1 MSPLLPRFLAAALG
15 LGAALALVEGAARV
29 GWQARP
35 AVVERCLGLDQI
47 GAVQGALPPG
57 THGARH
63 TRFTSTSGGLR
74 SSGRPAAVGGE
85 KVLLVGD
92 SFTFGVGVAD
102 DQTVPAQAEAVL
114 ADHGA
119 TVAVANGGQLAL
131 SLEQGVERAG
141 WLLRRRVADVLLVM
155 VTGND
160 LDWIPETGQP
170 AVLMSTPPTPAFT
183 HSWLNGVGEWLVPSC
198 VHRGPAKLAAPAALA
213 RASAAWHYLGLHLAH
228 AGVTPVYRD
237 QVLPTGQL
245 PAELVAPLWERGLR
259 APLAELVRLGR
270 VHRVE
275 VGLVVHD
282 LCGLEGTSSLAV
294 LDTAA
299 ALGLPLL
306 DLSSLHP
313 CTPPRA
319 WDLGWDGHPSAVANA
334 ETGRAIAAWTVDQGW
349 VEATPIDAPATT
361 PPAER
366 RAEHEAAAAEAAAG
380 GDAGL
385 NALPPRL
392 DAAAAGPDQRP
403 DQYPW
408 GWWPGTGGAPEQ
420 LAWLATEGAIVLGPA
435 DGPVSALSL
444 RARLGLPHAQ
454 ATISCP
460 GHVSPTP
467 LPGGRE
473 LSTRL
478 RLNPPLPAGRW
489 LACVLSVDQAL
500 DNGGQLY
507 GLGLA
512 TAELVK

>member
-1 MSPLLPRFLAAALG
+1 MSVWLPRLLAAALG
-15 LGAALALVEGAARV
+15 LGAALALVEATARV

-47 GAVQGALPPG
+47 GAVQGVLPPG

-63 TRFTSTSGGLR
+63 TRFTSTTGGLR
-74 SSGRPAAVGGE
+74 SNGRPAAVGGE

-102 DQTVPAQAEAVL
+102 DQTVPARAEAVL
-114 ADHGA
+114 AAHGA
-119 TVAVANGGQLAL
+119 TVSVANGGQLAL
-131 SLEQGVERAG
+131 SLEQVVERAG
-141 WLLRRRVADVLLVM
+141 WLLRRRSPDVLLVM
-155 VTGND
+155 ITGND

-170 AVLMSTPPTPAFT
+170 AVLMSTRPTPAFA

-198 VHRGPAKLAAPAALA
+198 VHRGPARLAAPATLA
-213 RASAAWHYLGLHLAH
+213 RTSAAWHYLGLHLAH

-237 QVLPTGQL
+237 QVRPTGQL
-245 PAELVAPLWERGLR
+245 PAGLVAPLWERGLR

-270 VHRVE
+270 VHRAE

-294 LDTAA
+294 LDAA
-299 ALGLPLL
+299 AELSLPML

-313 CTPPRA
+313 CAPPRT
-319 WDLGWDGHPSAVANA
+319 WDLGWDGHPSAAANA
-334 ETGRAIAAWTVDQGW
+334 ETGRAIAAWMVDQGW
-349 VEATPIDAPATT
+349 VDAAPIDAPSTT
-361 PPAER
+361 PTAER
-366 RAEHEAAAAEAAAG
+366 RAEHEAAAAEAAAEV
-380 GDAGL
+380 DAVL
-385 NALPPRL
+385 QALPPRL

-408 GWWPGTGGAPEQ
+408 GWWPGTGGAPDQ

-435 DGPVSALSL
+435 DQSSAALSL

-460 GHVSPTP
+460 GHLSPTA
-467 LPGGRE
+467 LPRRRE
-473 LSTRL
+473 LVARL
-478 RLNPPLPAGRW
+478 RLDPPLPAGRW
-489 LACVLSVDQAL
+489 LACVLSVDQPL

-507 GLGLA
+507 GLGLS